1 MRILLIIARI
11 LTGLLFTFSGFVK
24 AVDPL
29 GSTYKFTDYFNAFGL
44 TWMAPLAFFLAMLL
58 NTMEFLVGVSLL
70 LNVKSKLASLGA
82 LLFMA
87 FFTPLTLVL
96 AITNPVHDCG
106 CFGDFLV
113 LTNWETFGKNIVIL
127 LVVLFLFIFRKK
139 MDSKISE
146 KIQWFAAGG
155 ITLMII
161 LFQFFCMRYYIP
173 AFDFR
178 PYSMGTNIPEKM
190 LIPENAPKDEYKT
203 LLYYKK
209 DGVTK
214 EFTEENYPWQDSTW
228 IWVDTKS
235 VLVKEGYK
243 APIHDF
249 TITPV
254 KFDDKDSTV
263 VSNIADI
270 ILADE
275 GISLI
280 AICYDLSITNKNS
293 FQKLN
298 RVVNLSNEK
307 GYKFYTLTSTPP
319 KDIQAFIKETS
330 FAGSFFQTDAITL
343 KTIIRSNPGLLML
356 KKGIIVGKWHYSQI
370 PENEELIKII
380 STLK

>member
-161 LFQFFCMRYYIP
+161 LFQFFIGKE
-173 AFDFR
+173 AFF
-178 PYSMGTNIPEKM
+178 
-190 LIPENAPKDEYKT
+190 
-203 LLYYKK
+203 
-209 DGVTK
+209 
-214 EFTEENYPWQDSTW
+214 
-228 IWVDTKS
+228 
-235 VLVKEGYK
+235 
-243 APIHDF
+243 
-249 TITPV
+249 
-254 KFDDKDSTV
+254 
-263 VSNIADI
+263 
-270 ILADE
+270 
-275 GISLI
+275 
-280 AICYDLSITNKNS
+280 
-293 FQKLN
+293 
-298 RVVNLSNEK
+298 
-307 GYKFYTLTSTPP
+307 
-319 KDIQAFIKETS
+319 
-330 FAGSFFQTDAITL
+330 
-343 KTIIRSNPGLLML
+343 
-356 KKGIIVGKWHYSQI
+356 
-370 PENEELIKII
+370 
-380 STLK
+380 